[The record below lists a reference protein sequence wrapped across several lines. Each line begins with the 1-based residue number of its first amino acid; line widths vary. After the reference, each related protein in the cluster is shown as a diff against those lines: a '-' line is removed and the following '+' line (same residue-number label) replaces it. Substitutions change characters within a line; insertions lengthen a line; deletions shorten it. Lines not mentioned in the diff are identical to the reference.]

1 MTVDDLL
8 PLGPLALHDV
18 LRRGHGIDPT
28 ALDDREYHGV
38 ALGNPR
44 FVEWVTWKTFKKVFR
59 REPDGTLRG
68 WNVAVEQ
75 RGPHGPFVDRQKRG
89 QRVTYWHYEVVPTT
103 GYAMPADYGRA
114 LLIDYGRAERGA
126 CNPQRR
132 MRDPLVAVNAGS
144 PDLLLG
150 YTWAD
155 LGIVQLPTPTFF
167 ALVRGGPLTYQV
179 PRP

>member
-1 MTVDDLL
+1 VFISASEWM
-8 PLGPLALHDV
+8 
-18 LRRGHGIDPT
+18 RG
-28 ALDDREYHGV
+28 LSNLSV
-38 ALGNPR
+38 Q
-44 FVEWVTWKTFKKVFR
+44 
-59 REPDGTLRG
+59 
-68 WNVAVEQ
+68 Q
-75 RGPHGPFVDRQKRG
+75 RGPHGPFVDRLKRG
-89 QRVTYWHYEVVPTT
+89 QRVTYWHYEVVPAA

-114 LLIDYGRAERGA
+114 LLIDYGLAERGA

-132 MRDPLVAVNAGS
+132 MRDPLVALDEGS

-167 ALVRGGPLTYQV
+167 ALVRGGPLTYEV